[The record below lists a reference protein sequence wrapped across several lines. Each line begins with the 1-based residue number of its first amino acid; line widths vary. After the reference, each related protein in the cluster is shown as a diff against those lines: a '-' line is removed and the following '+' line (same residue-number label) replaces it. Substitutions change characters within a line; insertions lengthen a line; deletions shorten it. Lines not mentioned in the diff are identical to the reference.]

1 MGAVIDTDADSGG
14 DSSGREIDGIL
25 DEVTDTVL
33 DRGLDKG
40 RGRGRERGSDRCADR
55 EPIRS
60 LSEIEGTMLEM
71 ARNSL
76 LPLPSSTSL
85 RIKLF
90 RTLL

>member
-1 MGAVIDTDADSGG
+1 MGAVTDIDTDSGG

-25 DEVTDTVL
+25 GEVTDTVL
-33 DRGLDKG
+33 DRGLG
-40 RGRGRERGSDRCADR
+40 RGRGRERGSDGCADR

-76 LPLPSSTSL
+76 LQLPSSTSL
-85 RIKLF
+85 QIKLF

>member
-14 DSSGREIDGIL
+14 DSSGREIDGIM
-25 DEVTDTVL
+25 DEVTDNVL
-33 DRGLDKG
+33 DRGLD

-85 RIKLF
+85 QMKLF